1 MFQQRLYQC
10 PVLPPPCG
18 FYRRFLT
25 TMECWETLEKH
36 SFPWLQTQRL
46 WILLHTRKAKQYSF
60 KMTTKTVSVS
70 DGIRNARPCLPWTGF
85 LHANAYLAK
94 TWGKKMRE
102 INNKKN
108 VLQTCCGLCIYVP
121 YWMSDSLF
129 PWTSGRLA
137 GFDCRPWSV
146 SFTMFVKFNFVL
158 HSLQPSVNWSA
169 KNPISTI
176 LPSLQPA
183 ESLSFSPLF
192 PSVFHFFRTLLK
204 KLLFACFW

>member
-102 INNKKN
+102 IDNKKN

-121 YWMSDSLF
+121 YWMSESLF

-137 GFDCRPWSV
+137 GFDCIH
-146 SFTMFVKFNFVL
+146 L
-158 HSLQPSVNWSA
+158 
-169 KNPISTI
+169 ITI
-176 LPSLQPA
+176 LSLDVQNWPQ
-183 ESLSFSPLF
+183 
-192 PSVFHFFRTLLK
+192 TLK
-204 KLLFACFW
+204 RFIYNVCQIQFCFALTATFCQLVC